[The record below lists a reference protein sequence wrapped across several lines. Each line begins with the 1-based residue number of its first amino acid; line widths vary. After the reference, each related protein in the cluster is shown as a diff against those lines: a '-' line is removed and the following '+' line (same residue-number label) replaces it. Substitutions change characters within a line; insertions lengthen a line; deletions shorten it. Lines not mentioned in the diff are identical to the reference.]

1 MNIVSEDFSK
11 LYVER
16 AVAPV
21 DAVPTP
27 FGTVN
32 ASCRD
37 DGGGIGLARGWF
49 VVVGG
54 NPGHGKSIM
63 ALNLAAEALR
73 HGEPVGYGSLEMSRF
88 QLASRFYG
96 IYSGEPVWQLERGK
110 FNRLAWDRAF
120 AKAKAAPS
128 EDKPYLAVPDVIYSL
143 AQLLEWMEKEREFRW
158 VRWFVVDY
166 LQLVGVGDDDEINRR
181 VTEVTTHLRAF
192 AMRTSSVVV
201 ALSQFNR
208 ATSGNYGESPR
219 PQGLHGGMILEA
231 SADLILLL
239 DHSRSERD
247 QDNGRTWML
256 LAKNRHGPLGEI
268 AIEWD
273 YTNLRVR
280 ECIPAEEPHDWPGH
294 KTSKPARLSA

>member
-1 MNIVSEDFSK
+1 MNILTPEFSEG
-11 LYVER
+11 YVQR

-27 FGTVN
+27 FDTVN
-32 ASCRD
+32 LSCRD
-37 DGGGIGLARGWF
+37 DGGGVGLARGWF

-54 NPGHGKSIM
+54 NPGHGKSLM

-73 HGEPVGYGSLEMSRF
+73 HGEPVGYGSLEMSRH

-96 IYSGEPVWQLERGK
+96 IYSGQPVWQLERGK
-110 FNRLAWDRAF
+110 FNRRAWDEAFRAVST
-120 AKAKAAPS
+120 APS
-128 EDKPYLAVPDVIYSL
+128 EDKPYLSVPETLYSL
-143 AQLLEWMEKEREFRW
+143 DELLRWMGEEREYRF

-166 LQLVGVGDDDEINRR
+166 LQLVGIGDDDEINRR

-192 AMRTSSVVV
+192 AMQNQCVVI

-231 SADLILLL
+231 SSDLILLL
-239 DHSRSERD
+239 DHSRTERD
-247 QDNGRTWML
+247 DRMLGRTFLL

-268 AIEWD
+268 PIEWD
-273 YTNLRVR
+273 YTTLKVR
-280 ECIPAEEPHDWPGH
+280 ECVPEEEPHDWPEQN
-294 KTSKPARLSA
+294 RRSA